1 MSDKERMDRAKR
13 IRQMREGNRDG
24 DDAET
29 DDATATETGEA
40 ARSDGSTPDSGVESE
55 EMTREATT
63 TNEGTPGEETRASEA
78 ASTDGGATA
87 APGGS
92 EPTGP
97 DGTGTSDSAGTT
109 GTPDPERA
117 EAENAAPAAEADA
130 VPEEVPA
137 VSGSTASV
145 PSAEE
150 MEAALEGATGA
161 VDATPD
167 EETAPPA
174 GPAGI
179 AGGTA
184 TTQDAETRVLEFT
197 LADEQYC
204 LDIEYIEEI
213 VKQEQVTRVPNTP
226 AFVEGVVDLRGQITT
241 ILNPKVVIGKDD
253 TTAGDLIVVFDSEA
267 FEDQGHMGW
276 VVDDVRQV
284 SPIADEQVNDPP
296 MQEEYIN
303 GVIDRDGDDGFVI
316 WTTPDLVLEAAD

>member
-1 MSDKERMDRAKR
+1 MSDNERMDRAKR

-29 DDATATETGEA
+29 DDDTEAETGDGAGSGEPAGGGVQSDDGPADGGVEATA
-40 ARSDGSTPDSGVESE
+40 DVTP
-55 EMTREATT
+55 A
-63 TNEGTPGEETRASEA
+63 EA
-78 ASTDGGATA
+78 ASTDGGAA
-87 APGGS
+87 AAGGS
-92 EPTGP
+92 EATP
-97 DGTGTSDSAGTT
+97 DPEDSETGTPEPAGET
-109 GTPDPERA
+109 GTPDPGADE
-117 EAENAAPAAEADA
+117 PDTPGEADA
-130 VPEEVPA
+130 VSAEVA
-137 VSGSTASV
+137 GMGGSTASV

-167 EETAPPA
+167 EEATAPA
-174 GPAGI
+174 GPAGV

-226 AFVEGVVDLRGQITT
+226 EFVEGVVDLRGQITT

-284 SPIADEQVNDPP
+284 SPIVEEQVNDPP

-303 GVIDRDGDDGFVI
+303 GVIDREDDDGFVI